1 MGTNNVPYQPPPTMK
16 KRYKRLLIALL
27 AVAGLY
33 IARETGL
40 DQGLIDEVM
49 GGVVEAVSGED
60 E

>member
-1 MGTNNVPYQPPPTMK
+1 MGNVPWQPEPITMK
-16 KRYKRLLIALL
+16 PRYKKLLLALL

-49 GGVVEAVSGED
+49 EGVIEAVSGE